1 MHSTLAAGAMAGISI
16 GASLSG
22 GSSVNATASDQTVT
36 KGVLQGEWA
45 PLWGSPAPR
54 PPGTVRCMTKPANL
68 AFTIYQ
74 GARQCRAQQGLK
86 NDPRP

>member
-36 KGVLQGEWA
+36 KGVLQGE
-45 PLWGSPAPR
+45 
-54 PPGTVRCMTKPANL
+54 
-68 AFTIYQ
+68 
-74 GARQCRAQQGLK
+74 
-86 NDPRP
+86 